1 VTEALQRL
9 HLDGR
14 RPWRAVGRHAKRVA
28 LAQALVAAP
37 DVLLLDEP
45 TNHLDLDAIEW
56 LEELLRGFRARW
68 C

>member
-1 VTEALQRL
+1 MGSLSGGTR
-9 HLDGR
+9 
-14 RPWRAVGRHAKRVA
+14 KRVA

-45 TNHLDLDAIEW
+45 TNHLDLDSIEW
-56 LEELLRGFRARW
+56 LENS